1 MRAAVLSVAAAALLW
16 STGGLFIK
24 LAPLPPLAVAFG
36 RSLIAALFYL
46 AFLRPQLRRARFST
60 ALAYAGCI
68 VTFVAATKLTTAA
81 NAIFLQYAAPA
92 YVLVLS
98 PWLLGEP
105 FRRLDAACVALSLAG
120 MSLLFVG
127 KVEAGQALG
136 NVLGVVSGI
145 FFAFGVVFI
154 RRDARGGQGDALP
167 SMTLGNF
174 IAAAVTL
181 PFIVRSGAQALT
193 WPGLLVLLYLGV
205 VQLGLAY
212 WLFGRGVRLVPA
224 AEASLISMLEPVL
237 NPVWVAIFWG
247 ERPGAW
253 SIAGGAI
260 VIAAVALR
268 TALQPGAPDQRA
280 STTSA

>member
-1 MRAAVLSVAAAALLW
+1 MRAAILSVAAAALLW

-24 LAPLPPLAVAFG
+24 IAPMPALAVAFG
-36 RSLIAALFYL
+36 RSAIAAAFYL
-46 AFLRPQLRRARFST
+46 IVLRPDLRRARWAT
-60 ALAYAGCI
+60 AAAYAGCI
-68 VTFVAATKLTTAA
+68 VTFVAATRLTTAA

-98 PWLLGEP
+98 PWLLREP
-105 FRRLDAACVALSLAG
+105 FRKLDAACVALSLAG

-136 NVLGVVSGI
+136 NALGVLSGVFFALGVVL
-145 FFAFGVVFI
+145 I
-154 RRDARGGQGDALP
+154 RRDARGGQGDALA
-167 SMTLGNF
+167 SMTLGNLV
-174 IAAAVTL
+174 AAAATL
-181 PFIVRSGAQALT
+181 PFVWRDLPAALNGFGV
-193 WPGLLVLLYLGV
+193 PVLVYLGV

-212 WLFGRGVRLVPA
+212 WLFARGVRTVPA

-253 SIAGGAI
+253 ALAGGAV
-260 VIAAVALR
+260 VIFAVALR
-268 TALQPGAPDQRA
+268 TLLQPEKEF
-280 STTSA
+280 